1 MVATNSPPPL
11 VLIRTDEISQHGE
24 VRTTFAES
32 SSGSPV
38 YFATSRYTPSIEG
51 HKTTLYS
58 RQSEVGSVSMDYF
71 QLGRSREIK
80 STTFYTRPNFFSEK
94 LVWKSFEGK
103 QLRWKRDESG
113 SLILIDHKSRQT
125 LASAQ
130 TAISAAGQPM
140 TTLKIHPSL
149 LSNESRNK
157 QPNSRLVTPLSSP
170 SSISSNES
178 SSSPKLKRVSVAPP
192 PPPTLAYA
200 HSSEKGMTLELVILS
215 LLHQDYQR
223 LHKERQRQEE
233 ADEKSNE
240 WDPW

>member
-1 MVATNSPPPL
+1 MVAANSTPPL
-11 VLIRTDEISQHGE
+11 VLIRTDEISQRGE
-24 VRTTFAES
+24 VRTTFAET

-80 STTFYTRPNFFSEK
+80 STTFYTRPNFFSDK

-130 TAISAAGQPM
+130 TTISAAGQPM

-149 LSNESRNK
+149 LSSDGRSK

-178 SSSPKLKRVSVAPP
+178 SPKLKRMTVA
-192 PPPTLAYA
+192 PPTLAY
-200 HSSEKGMTLELVILS
+200 SPPSEKGTTLELVILS